1 LDQDYFQNGNFGV
14 FALKHFIQYFAEVRV
29 GQTVAINARLIAR
42 SDKRFHFMLF
52 MINETTAQLAS
63 TFEALIT
70 HADLKI
76 RRSAPMPPQ
85 IVQKFDATLAEYE
98 SLDWEAPVSGAIKL

>member
-1 LDQDYFQNGNFGV
+1 MN
-14 FALKHFIQYFAEVRV
+14 
-29 GQTVAINARLIAR
+29 
-42 SDKRFHFMLF
+42 F

-76 RRSAPMPPQ
+76 RGAAPMPAQ
-85 IVQKFDATLAEYE
+85 IAQKFDATLAKDET
-98 SLDWEAPVSGAIKL
+98 LDWAAPTCGAIRL